1 MSQAG
6 HKALLILPAWSP
18 YRNPCLPLGPA
29 SCQRFLFRCSWHQQG
44 AGRAQW
50 CGGGCWGCLCPL
62 RPAQAGRDLQVLAP
76 RGRTS
81 HPSACREIGM
91 VARGCCKGSSWSWRL
106 IWRKKRK
113 MHALKMKKMLRHGVR
128 GCTVWPWPH
137 PPAHSSAPSACL
149 SAAFPGHHFPPARSR
164 VSSWAEAEPPPPYSS
179 HWLQLSPSTGCSS
192 TVPARHGQLRPDDV
206 SRFHKGSW
214 LHIPPGTLLR
224 GQPPSPELGGE
235 RPLPRCCL
243 CPYQGP
249 ARLLTEIQHPVLLFS
264 RLPVVSKVLAASGLA
279 LS

>member
-113 MHALKMKKMLRHGVR
+113 MQALKMKKTLRHGVR

-149 SAAFPGHHFPPARSR
+149 RLPFLAITSHQPGAGSAAGLKQSLLLPTA
-164 VSSWAEAEPPPPYSS
+164 A
-179 HWLQLSPSTGCSS
+179 TGCSC
-192 TVPARHGQLRPDDV
+192 HLQ
-206 SRFHKGSW
+206 
-214 LHIPPGTLLR
+214 
-224 GQPPSPELGGE
+224 Q
-235 RPLPRCCL
+235 
-243 CPYQGP
+243 
-249 ARLLTEIQHPVLLFS
+249 
-264 RLPVVSKVLAASGLA
+264 AAPA
-279 LS
+279 LSLQDTDS